1 MVFIRARYRFIRLK
15 SPTRIFFKTEALAC
29 LNVCPSASLDALFS
43 SSAHLFPLVLEV
55 GSSSTSCRLH
65 SSEYCCSY
73 LGTIEECIRL
83 DFMSESSECERRF
96 SEQPSNIIKEAL

>member
-1 MVFIRARYRFIRLK
+1 M
-15 SPTRIFFKTEALAC
+15 
-29 LNVCPSASLDALFS
+29 
-43 SSAHLFPLVLEV
+43 
-55 GSSSTSCRLH
+55 SCRLH